1 MNRGSIFDLY
11 VHIKEVV
18 NGKKE
23 MKIMNSN
30 VKGLQ
35 TQSTNALNFP
45 TTNYSVYMTAIMIFR
60 STVIFKPFK
69 GTKINN
75 KGGIIS

>member
-1 MNRGSIFDLY
+1 MNRGSIFNLY

-18 NGKKE
+18 NGTKE

-35 TQSTNALNFP
+35 TQSTNALYFP
-45 TTNYSVYMTAIMIFR
+45 TKILCLHER
-60 STVIFKPFK
+60 S
-69 GTKINN
+69 
-75 KGGIIS
+75 